1 LSIPALQQNRTWEDV
16 VALIGNELKFGRGKM
31 RDMEE
36 KDLNEKPL
44 IKNENPTI
52 VMIVPFDQDE
62 KKKPRDGSGKDK

>member
-1 LSIPALQQNRTWEDV
+1 M
-16 VALIGNELKFGRGKM
+16 K
-31 RDMEE
+31 E

-62 KKKPRDGSGKDK
+62 KKKPRDGSGKDT

>member
-1 LSIPALQQNRTWEDV
+1 
-16 VALIGNELKFGRGKM
+16 M

-44 IKNENPTI
+44 IKNENPIT

-62 KKKPRDGSGKDK
+62 KKKPRNGSGKDK